1 MKYSQLIKDHLI
13 LSFTRAFLGV
23 LGIFPLSLRIVIM
36 TSIIEVVLF
45 FNKKYKHYARVNL
58 KIVYPDQD
66 QAWREELLKKSYQS
80 LARLL
85 VDFGRL
91 HKIDGKWIEQH
102 VEFPDLERL
111 KQIKAANSGKG
122 IILATGHL
130 GSFELLGHAFVHYIP
145 PISIVVRP
153 FTLPKINSWW
163 NQRRS
168 AWGRLNVIDR
178 AGAFREILQS
188 IRDGYSTGILFDQH
202 VRVQHAIYVDFFG
215 KPAATTR
222 IIALVALRT
231 GAPVV
236 TVGFRYKGNDKYQIF
251 VDHCQIDDVRNDSE
265 MDKETKVREITSRVS
280 ASYEGLIRQ
289 YPEGW
294 FWLHRRWKTVPGG
307 EKGPIYK

>member
-1 MKYSQLIKDHLI
+1 M
-13 LSFTRAFLGV
+13 V
-23 LGIFPLSLRIVIM
+23 LGFFPLSVQLVIM
-36 TSIIEVVLF
+36 TAVIKLGLV
-45 FNKKYKHYARVNL
+45 FNKKHKHYANVNL
-58 KIVYPDQD
+58 SLVYPDKD
-66 QAWREELLKKSYQS
+66 QAWRDELLNKSYQS

-91 HKIDGKWIEQH
+91 HKIDGNWIEKH

-111 KQIKAANSGKG
+111 KKLKSANGSKG

-153 FTLPKINSWW
+153 FTLPRIDFWW

-178 AGAFREILQS
+178 TGAFREIVQS
-188 IRDGYSTGILFDQH
+188 IRNGYSTGILFDQH
-202 VRVQHAIYVDFFG
+202 VRVQHAVYVDFFG
-215 KPAATTR
+215 RAAATTR
-222 IIALVALRT
+222 VIALVALRT
-231 GAPVV
+231 GSPIV

-251 VDHCQIDDVRNDSE
+251 LDHCQIDDIRANPNL
-265 MDKETKVREITSRVS
+265 DKETKVREITSRVS
-280 ASYEGLIRQ
+280 ASYESLIRQ

-294 FWLHRRWKTVPGG
+294 FWLHRRWKTFPTG
-307 EKGPIYK
+307 EKNSLYD